1 MRPAAVATLRQE
13 LVQLHVGWYPTST
26 GQHLGFM
33 KRRDSQKDSTPVD
46 YDIKRRVKEN
56 PTCGGCRVIH
66 KIGKRGLEQR
76 RVQLQT

>member
-1 MRPAAVATLRQE
+1 
-13 LVQLHVGWYPTST
+13 
-26 GQHLGFM
+26 M
-33 KRRDSQKDSTPVD
+33 KRRDRQKDSTPVD